1 MIEYY
6 TIVGMVV
13 ICLIAIITVY
23 FAISGNVK
31 KDAEKKEK
39 QKIEELKAM
48 NDLTMQMNEL
58 NMNIRNMV
66 INDEIR
72 DKRITKH
79 GEEIDTLKDRVS
91 EVEHKQVFYET
102 NLFAMRERMK

>member
-1 MIEYY
+1 MIDYY
-6 TIVGMVV
+6 TIAGMVIV
-13 ICLIAIITVY
+13 FLIAIITVY
-23 FAISGNVK
+23 LAITSNVK
-31 KDAEKKEK
+31 KGAEKKEK

-48 NDLTMQMNEL
+48 NDLTLQMNEL

-79 GEEIDTLKDRVS
+79 GEEIDVLKDRVT

-102 NLFAMRERMK
+102 NLQAMRERIK